1 MKRANFARLSAV
13 SLMVLGIF
21 LLSSVVV
28 GAMAAPRP
36 SQAATVAD
44 PRLEMVKTLEA
55 LGPSPALGDQ
65 AKVFGRFVGTW
76 DVDYGEIGADGKV
89 THFPGEL
96 VVGWVMDGHALQ
108 DLFIAYPSAAGKE
121 RTMGT
126 TLRFVDSKSGKWHVV
141 YIEPPSNTIFELTGG
156 QEGDRIVLYGKDKD
170 GTLARWSFNDIK
182 NDSFTWRDEMSRDG
196 GKTWR
201 LTEEHHMKR
210 RSAEVSTAHEESQ
223 MGTPLS
229 RSF

>member
-1 MKRANFARLSAV
+1 MKRTNLARLSAAALTV
-13 SLMVLGIF
+13 FGI
-21 LLSSVVV
+21 LLSPSLGAV
-28 GAMAAPRP
+28 GMTAAPA
-36 SQAATVAD
+36 SQDVAVTD
-44 PRLEMVKTLEA
+44 PRLEMIRTLEA

-96 VVGWVMDGHALQ
+96 IVGWVMDGHALQ

-170 GTLARWSFNDIK
+170 GTLARWSFNEIK
-182 NDSFTWRDEMSRDG
+182 DDSFTWRDEMSHDR

-210 RSAEVSTAHEESQ
+210 RSAAI
-223 MGTPLS
+223 P
-229 RSF
+229 

>member
-1 MKRANFARLSAV
+1 MKSTNFARLSSA
-13 SLMVLGIF
+13 SLMVFGTL
-21 LLSSVVV
+21 LLSSFV
-28 GAMAAPRP
+28 GEAAAAPRP
-36 SQAATVAD
+36 SQAAAVAD
-44 PRLEMVKTLEA
+44 PRLEMVRTLEA

-156 QEGDRIVLYGKDKD
+156 QEGDRIVLYGKDEQ
-170 GTLARWSFNDIK
+170 GFLERWSFNDIK
-182 NDSFTWRDEMSRDG
+182 DDSFTWRNEVTHDA
-196 GKTWR
+196 GKTWK

-210 RSAEVSTAHEESQ
+210 RSAAVSTTHEESQ

-229 RSF
+229 